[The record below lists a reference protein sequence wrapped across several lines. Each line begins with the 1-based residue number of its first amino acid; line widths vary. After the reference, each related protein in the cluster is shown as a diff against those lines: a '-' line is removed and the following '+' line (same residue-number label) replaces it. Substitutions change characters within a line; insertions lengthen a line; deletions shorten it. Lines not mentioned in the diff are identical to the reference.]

1 MFNRIRL
8 SLTVWYVAVLAVI
21 VLIMAGFT
29 YALLYRSLRSEADDS
44 LRDSAQGIARQIDE
58 RALDQEMGVG
68 GPVGLSGH
76 ESSESEH
83 EEEEEHLR
91 FFGGGGGD
99 TFYLV
104 LSPEGATLLNP
115 LNVLLEGAPDVSA
128 ARAAASGRPVWSTV
142 HGDESD
148 YRLYSLPVVEHGQT
162 LAVVQVGRS
171 VEEHERQLRLV
182 LLLLT
187 VSGGGGL
194 VLATVG
200 GLWLAGRALQPVRES
215 FDRQRAFVADASH
228 ELRTPLTLVRGNA
241 EMLAMSPTAQLS
253 DEDREYLDGVVREV
267 EHIERLVSDLGTLA
281 RMDEG
286 QLKLQIEPLDAADL
300 VREAGRDA
308 QLLAGQRRLEIRAS
322 SEGHLP
328 VAGDPARLRQ
338 LLAALLD
345 NAVRYTPEGGRIEIE
360 GRRVDG
366 RVELRVSDTGPGI
379 APEHLPRV
387 FERFYRVDPSR
398 SRARGGTGLGLA
410 IARGIAEAHGGSL
423 TAESEQGRGTTF
435 IVSLP
440 AQG

>member
-29 YALLYRSLRSEADDS
+29 YAVLYRSLRSGVDDS
-44 LRDSAQGIARQIDE
+44 LQESARGIAGQIDE
-58 RALDQEMGVG
+58 RALDLAVG
-68 GPVGLSGH
+68 ISKPAERS
-76 ESSESEH
+76 EDERSES
-83 EEEEEHLR
+83 EEEEHLR
-91 FFGGGGGD
+91 FFSNGGGD

-128 ARAAASGRPVWSTV
+128 AQAAASGRAVWSTV
-142 HGDESD
+142 HGDESN

-171 VEEHERQLRLV
+171 LEEQERQLRLV
-182 LLLLT
+182 LLLLA

-200 GLWLAGRALQPVRES
+200 GLWLAGRALRPVRES

-322 SEGHLP
+322 SEGPLP

-398 SRARGGTGLGLA
+398 SRSRGGTGLGLA

-423 TAESEQGRGTTF
+423 RAESEQGRGTTF

>member
-8 SLTVWYVAVLAVI
+8 SLTVWYVAELAVI
-21 VLIMAGFT
+21 VFIMAGFT
-29 YALLYRSLRSEADDS
+29 YAVLYRSLRSELDDS
-44 LRDSAQGIARQIDE
+44 LRGSAQGIARQIDE
-58 RALDQEMGVG
+58 LTLDLEVGVG
-68 GPVGLSGH
+68 RPVGLSGH
-76 ESSESEH
+76 ESSESG
-83 EEEEEHLR
+83 EEEEHLR
-91 FFGGGGGD
+91 FFGGSGGD

-128 ARAAASGRPVWSTV
+128 AQAAASGRAVWSTV
-142 HGDESD
+142 HGEEGD

-171 VEEHERQLRLV
+171 VEQHERQLRLV
-182 LLLLT
+182 LLLLA

-194 VLATVG
+194 VLATIG
-200 GLWLAGRALQPVRES
+200 GLWLAGRALRPVRES

-241 EMLAMSPTAQLS
+241 EMLAMSPTARLS
-253 DEDREYLDGVVREV
+253 DEDREYLDGVLRETQ
-267 EHIERLVSDLGTLA
+267 HIERLVSDLGTLA

-286 QLKLQIEPLDAADL
+286 RLHLQIEPLDAADL

-308 QLLAGQRRLEIRAS
+308 QLLAGQRRLEIRAWA
-322 SEGHLP
+322 EDHLP
-328 VAGDPARLRQ
+328 VAGDPVRLRQ
-338 LLAALLD
+338 LLVALLD
-345 NAVRYTPEGGRIEIE
+345 NAVRYTPDGGRIEIE
-360 GRRVDG
+360 GRRADG
-366 RVELRVSDTGPGI
+366 RVEVRVSDTGPGI
-379 APEHLPRV
+379 PPEHLPRV

-398 SRARGGTGLGLA
+398 SRSRGGTGLGLP

-423 TAESEQGRGTTF
+423 RAESKQGKGTTF